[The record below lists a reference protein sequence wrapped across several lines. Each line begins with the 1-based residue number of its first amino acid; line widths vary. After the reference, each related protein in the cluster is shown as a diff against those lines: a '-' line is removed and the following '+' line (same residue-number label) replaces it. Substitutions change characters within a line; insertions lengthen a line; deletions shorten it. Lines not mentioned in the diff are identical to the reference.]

1 MGRFNFKNILIQ
13 RGISPEERRGVL
25 EDLFVFGKDNQTPY
39 IFRMSILMILS
50 TIIASAGLLSDSAA
64 VVIGAML
71 VAPMM
76 NPVMAAAGSVVMGWS
91 HRFYASLW
99 LVFLMGI
106 TALALSATI
115 AALSPELIFIPEQV
129 LARTRPTYYDL
140 LIALAAGSAGAYT
153 IARKESGAIPGVAV
167 AVALLPPLASA
178 GILLTIGELELATRA
193 IVLFLTNLVA
203 MILAGALTFMAVGVS
218 PPRARKQ
225 TAAFVKGQIGLFF
238 ILTIAISVPLWFY
251 SEKVLFNAHYQAAKS
266 EILQT
271 WLRKNKL
278 ELVDVDIFR
287 ETMTLSLSLV
297 GPNRPANVGELYEG
311 LISAH
316 ELDEFTIEYEWTQ
329 KVSGVWPQRGTSIS
343 DLAEKA
349 EGKVEELIG
358 RTWVWHGTQYDSEN
372 TALARSNER
381 YSLIF
386 GDKDKFRL
394 LADCGTLKGKY
405 TFSGRSL
412 DIVMNRNWF
421 SGCRKDKVLKI
432 FLDDLIRSQ
441 TAFLQGGALQIALA
455 GSEGIMYF
463 EDK

>member
-1 MGRFNFKNILIQ
+1 MAKFSFKRLLVQ
-13 RGISPEERRGVL
+13 GGLTPEERRSVL
-25 EDLFVFGKDNQTPY
+25 EDLFVFGRENQRPFL
-39 IFRMSILMILS
+39 IRMSVLMVLS
-50 TIIASAGLLSDSAA
+50 TIIATAGLLSDSAA

-99 LVFLMGI
+99 LVFLMGVV
-106 TALALSATI
+106 ALGLSALLTT
-115 AALSPELIFIPEQV
+115 LSPELVFIPEQV
-129 LARTRPTYYDL
+129 QARTRPTYYDL

-178 GILLTIGELELATRA
+178 GVLLTVGEFELALRA

-218 PPRARKQ
+218 PPAARKQ
-225 TAAFVKGQIGLFF
+225 TAMFIKAQIGLFVV
-238 ILTIAISVPLWFY
+238 LTVAISVPLWFY

-266 EILQT
+266 EVLQN
-271 WLRKNKL
+271 WLRENKL

-287 ETMTLSLSLV
+287 ETRTLTFSLE
-297 GPNRPANVGELYEG
+297 GPNQPTNIGKLYKQLSE
-311 LISAH
+311 AH
-316 ELDEFTIEYEWTQ
+316 ELENFTIKYDWTQ
-329 KVSGVWPQRGTSIS
+329 KVSGEWPQRGTSIS
-343 DLAEKA
+343 EIAEQA
-349 EGKVEELIG
+349 ELKIEALSNRQWIW
-358 RTWVWHGTQYDSEN
+358 RGTQYGSDN

-381 YSLIF
+381 YVLIF
-386 GDKDKFRL
+386 EDKDKFRL
-394 LADCGTLKGKY
+394 LADCGTLKGSY

-412 DIVMNRNWF
+412 DIEMNRNWF
-421 SGCRKDKVLKI
+421 SGCRKDKVLKL
-432 FLDDLIRSQ
+432 FLEDLVRSQ
-441 TAFLQGGALQIALA
+441 TAYLEDDTLQIALA

-463 EDK
+463 KQD

>member
-1 MGRFNFKNILIQ
+1 MGKFSFKKLLIQ

-25 EDLFVFGKDNQTPY
+25 EDLFVFGKENQTPY
-39 IFRMSILMILS
+39 LVRMGILLVLS
-50 TIIASAGLLSDSAA
+50 TVIASAGLLSDSAA

-71 VAPMM
+71 VAPLM

-99 LVFLMGI
+99 LVFLM
-106 TALALSATI
+106 AVVALSLSALI
-115 AALSPELIFIPEQV
+115 AALSPELVFIPEQV
-129 LARTRPTYYDL
+129 QARTRPTYFDL

-178 GILLTIGELELATRA
+178 GILMTTGEFELAIRA

-218 PPRARKQ
+218 PPDSRKK
-225 TAAFVKGQIGLFF
+225 TAAFVKGQISLF
-238 ILTIAISVPLWFY
+238 IALTIAISVPLWFY

-266 EILQT
+266 EILQS
-271 WLRKNKL
+271 WLKENKL
-278 ELVDVDIFR
+278 ELVDVDIFK
-287 ETMTLSLSLV
+287 ETQTLTLHLV
-297 GPNRPANVGELYEG
+297 GPNQPTNVNKLYRQLVE
-311 LISAH
+311 AH
-316 ELDEFTIEYEWTQ
+316 DLEAFTIEYDWTQ

-343 DLAEKA
+343 NLVEHAETEKDA
-349 EGKVEELIG
+349 LMNHQ
-358 RTWVWHGTQYDSEN
+358 WVWRGTQYDTET
-372 TALARSNER
+372 TAFARNSER
-381 YSLIF
+381 YVLVF
-386 GDKDKFRL
+386 GEKDKFRL

-412 DIVMNRNWF
+412 DIEMNRNWF

-432 FLDDLIRSQ
+432 FLEDLVRARS
-441 TAFLQGGALQIALA
+441 AFREDNTLQVTLA
-455 GSEGIMYF
+455 GSEGIMFFTY
-463 EDK
+463 E

>member
-1 MGRFNFKNILIQ
+1 MGKFSLKNILIQ
-13 RGISPEERRGVL
+13 RGISPEERRSVL
-25 EDLFVFGKDNQTPY
+25 EDLFVFGKENQTPY
-39 IFRMSILMILS
+39 LVRMSILMVLS
-50 TIIASAGLLSDSAA
+50 TIIAGAGLLSDSAA

-76 NPVMAAAGSVVMGWS
+76 NPVMAAAGSVVMGWP

-99 LVFLMGI
+99 LVFLMAV
-106 TALALSATI
+106 TALGLSSLI
-115 AALSPELIFIPEQV
+115 AALSPELVFIPEQV

-178 GILLTIGELELATRA
+178 GILLTITEFELATRA

-238 ILTIAISVPLWFY
+238 LLTAAVSVPLWFY

-266 EILQT
+266 EVLQA
-271 WLRKNKL
+271 WLRRNKL
-278 ELVDVDIFR
+278 ELVDVDIFQEKR
-287 ETMTLSLSLV
+287 HMALSLV
-297 GPNRPANVGELYEG
+297 GPNRPTNVGELYND
-311 LISAH
+311 LIAAH
-316 ELDEFTIEYEWTQ
+316 DLETFTIEYEWTQ

-349 EGKVEELIG
+349 EGRIEELIN
-358 RTWVWHGTQYDSEN
+358 RSWVWNGTQYDSEN
-372 TALARSNER
+372 TALARKSEK
-381 YSLIF
+381 YTLIF
-386 GDKDKFRL
+386 SEKDKFRL
-394 LADCGTLKGKY
+394 LADCGNLKGKY
-405 TFSGRSL
+405 TFNGRSL
-412 DIVMNRNWF
+412 DIEMNRNWF
-421 SGCRKDKVLKI
+421 SGCREDKTLKI
-432 FLDDLIRSQ
+432 FLEDLARSQ
-441 TAFLQGGALQIALA
+441 TAFLQNGTLQISLA

-463 EDK
+463 ED

>member
-1 MGRFNFKNILIQ
+1 MARFSFRNILVQ
-13 RGISPEERRGVL
+13 RGITPEERRGVL
-25 EDLFVFGKDNQTPY
+25 EDLFVFGKDNQKPY
-39 IFRMSILMILS
+39 LVRMSILLILS
-50 TIIASAGLLSDSAA
+50 TIIATAGLLSDSAA

-71 VAPMM
+71 VAPLM

-99 LVFLMGI
+99 LVFLMGVV
-106 TALALSATI
+106 ALSLSALL

-129 LARTRPTYYDL
+129 QARTRPTYYDL

-178 GILLTIGELELATRA
+178 GILLTTGEFELATRA

-218 PPRARKQ
+218 PPAARKK
-225 TAAFVKGQIGLFF
+225 TAMFVKTQIGLF
-238 ILTIAISVPLWFY
+238 IALTIAISVPLWFY

-266 EILQT
+266 EILQN
-271 WLRKNKL
+271 WLRQNKL

-287 ETMTLSLSLV
+287 ETKTLTLSLV
-297 GPNRPANVGELYEG
+297 GPNQPTNVGKLYQQ
-311 LISAH
+311 LTDAH
-316 ELDEFTIEYEWTQ
+316 EIEDFTIKYDWTQ

-349 EGKVEELIG
+349 EIKIDALTS
-358 RTWVWHGTQYDSEN
+358 RHWVWRGTQYDSDN
-372 TALARSNER
+372 TALARKSER
-381 YSLIF
+381 YTLVF
-386 GDKDKFRL
+386 EDNDKFRL
-394 LADCGTLKGKY
+394 LADCGTLKGTY

-412 DIVMNRNWF
+412 DIEMNRNWF

-432 FLDDLIRSQ
+432 FLEDLVRSQ
-441 TAFLQGGALQIALA
+441 TAFLEDDTLQIALA

-463 EDK
+463 KQD